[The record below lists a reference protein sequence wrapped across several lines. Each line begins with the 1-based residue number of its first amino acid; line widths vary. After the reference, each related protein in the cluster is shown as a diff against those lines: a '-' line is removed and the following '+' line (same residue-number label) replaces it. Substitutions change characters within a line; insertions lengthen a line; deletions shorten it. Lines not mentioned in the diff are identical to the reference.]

1 MPVLAHDDGGVI
13 LGLEDTEGITK
24 AMPACAASLCSR
36 DGMIDDTSR
45 SETP

>member
-24 AMPACAASLCSR
+24 AMPLVRQAYAR
-36 DGMIDDTSR
+36 GMA
-45 SETP
+45 